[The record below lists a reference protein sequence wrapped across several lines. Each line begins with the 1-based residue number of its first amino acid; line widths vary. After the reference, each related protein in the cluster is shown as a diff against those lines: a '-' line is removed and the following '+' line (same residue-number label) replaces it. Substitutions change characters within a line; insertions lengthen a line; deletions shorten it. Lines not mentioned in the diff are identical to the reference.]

1 MVSSTISIPVF
12 PIIRPR
18 GGDFLYTRA
27 EFDVMKND
35 IRLCKELGFAGVVI
49 GLLLPD
55 GSIDKERTKELVQL
69 AAPMEVTFHRAFDR
83 CNDPIRGLQ
92 DIIETGCKRILT
104 SGQVPSAPD
113 ALDLL
118 QTLVKEAG
126 DNIIIM
132 PGSGVRGNNIASI
145 KTVTKAKEFHS
156 SARKV
161 VPTNMQFVKESADI
175 YANPTIYKGYGVPDF
190 QLSFST
196 APDLDKLNPKQV
208 NLIQCWEEEAEIQPG
223 ELTEIGGKY
232 ALKHTTR
239 DVRCVVKDI
248 RYKIDINTLHRH
260 ESDQNIGMN
269 YIVLLHFRTTGPLF
283 FDSYRKNRI
292 TGSVIL
298 IDEGTNETVGAG
310 MIV

>member
-1 MVSSTISIPVF
+1 MLEVAVFNIESAIAAEAAGANRLELCENPNEGGTTPSYGTLSVVSSIISIPVF

-18 GGDFLYTRA
+18 GGDFLYSRS

-69 AAPMEVTFHRAFDR
+69 AAPMDVTFHRAFDR
-83 CNDPIRGLQ
+83 CNDPLRGLH

-118 QTLVKEAG
+118 QTLVREAG

-132 PGSGVRGNNIASI
+132 PGSGVRGNNIATI
-145 KTVTKAKEFHS
+145 KTATKAKEFHS

-161 VPTNMQFVKESADI
+161 VPTAMQYEKESMQENLQNMLIDAADI
-175 YANPTIYKGYGVPDF
+175 
-190 QLSFST
+190 
-196 APDLDKLNPKQV
+196 
-208 NLIQCWEEEAEIQPG
+208 
-223 ELTEIGGKY
+223 
-232 ALKHTTR
+232 
-239 DVRCVVKDI
+239 
-248 RYKIDINTLHRH
+248 
-260 ESDQNIGMN
+260 
-269 YIVLLHFRTTGPLF
+269 
-283 FDSYRKNRI
+283 KNMLAAI
-292 TGSVIL
+292 
-298 IDEGTNETVGAG
+298 A
-310 MIV
+310 

>member
-1 MVSSTISIPVF
+1 MLEVAVFNIESAIAAEAAGANRLELCENPNEGGTTPSYGTLSVVSSIISIPVF

-18 GGDFLYTRA
+18 GGDFLYSRS

-69 AAPMEVTFHRAFDR
+69 AAPMDVTFHRAFDR
-83 CNDPIRGLQ
+83 CNDPIRGLH

-118 QTLVKEAG
+118 QTLVREAG
-126 DNIIIM
+126 DNIIIL
-132 PGSGVRGNNIASI
+132 PGSGVRGNNIATI

-161 VPTNMQFVKESADI
+161 VPTNMEFAKESMQENLQNMLVDAADI
-175 YANPTIYKGYGVPDF
+175 KTM
-190 QLSFST
+190 LT
-196 APDLDKLNPKQV
+196 A
-208 NLIQCWEEEAEIQPG
+208 IA
-223 ELTEIGGKY
+223 
-232 ALKHTTR
+232 
-239 DVRCVVKDI
+239 
-248 RYKIDINTLHRH
+248 
-260 ESDQNIGMN
+260 
-269 YIVLLHFRTTGPLF
+269 
-283 FDSYRKNRI
+283 
-292 TGSVIL
+292 
-298 IDEGTNETVGAG
+298 
-310 MIV
+310 

>member
-1 MVSSTISIPVF
+1 MLEVAVFNIESAIQAEAAGANRLELCENPNEGGTTPSYGTLSVVSSIISIPVF

-18 GGDFLYTRA
+18 GGDFLYSRS

-35 IRLCKELGFAGVVI
+35 IRLCKELGFGGVVI

-69 AAPMEVTFHRAFDR
+69 AAPLEVTFHRAFDR
-83 CNDPIRGLQ
+83 CNDPIKGLH

-132 PGSGVRGNNIASI
+132 PGSGVRGNNIATI
-145 KTVTKAKEFHS
+145 KSVTKAKEFHS

-161 VPTNMQFVKESADI
+161 VPTNMEFTKESMQENLQNMLVDAADI
-175 YANPTIYKGYGVPDF
+175 KTM
-190 QLSFST
+190 LT
-196 APDLDKLNPKQV
+196 A
-208 NLIQCWEEEAEIQPG
+208 IA
-223 ELTEIGGKY
+223 
-232 ALKHTTR
+232 
-239 DVRCVVKDI
+239 
-248 RYKIDINTLHRH
+248 
-260 ESDQNIGMN
+260 
-269 YIVLLHFRTTGPLF
+269 
-283 FDSYRKNRI
+283 
-292 TGSVIL
+292 
-298 IDEGTNETVGAG
+298 
-310 MIV
+310 